1 MSAMAYLYAMKNDL
15 HGIVFTG
22 RLGQGLLARFA
33 IWPPC
38 FKQTGGRPKV
48 ALEIPQL
55 IRTLSLANP
64 Y

>member
-1 MSAMAYLYAMKNDL
+1 MKNDL
-15 HGIVFTG
+15 HGIVFKG
-22 RLGQGLLARFA
+22 RLGQGVLARFA

-38 FKQTGGRPKV
+38 FKQTDVRPKV

-55 IRTLSLANP
+55 IRTMSLTNP